1 MRRFSGETVVVIDD
15 NAAML
20 ELMSLQ
26 LMAAGLR
33 VVAFESAREM
43 LDHDALN
50 TAFCV
55 ISDLRMPGM
64 DGLELQKE
72 LNKRGIGIPF
82 IIVTAHGDVSLAVD
96 AMRGGAIDIVEKP
109 FSISR
114 LLSAVERASS
124 LQARS
129 EGTDAARNVACS
141 GLATLT
147 ERENEILALLTE
159 GKQSKV
165 IAASLGIAERTVA
178 VHRANI
184 MRKLNVR
191 TIGELI
197 RLVLDTCGAERIGK
211 RGASPSTS
219 GGGGAVGD

>member
-1 MRRFSGETVVVIDD
+1 MCRFSGETIIVIDD
-15 NAAML
+15 NPAML

-33 VVAFESAREM
+33 VAAFESAREM
-43 LDHDALN
+43 LADVALS
-50 TAFCV
+50 TAFCI

-72 LNKRGIGIPF
+72 LNRRGIGVPF

-96 AMRGGAIDIVEKP
+96 AMRAGAIDIVEKP
-109 FSISR
+109 FSVSR
-114 LLSAVERASS
+114 LLSAVERAAS
-124 LQARS
+124 LRARS
-129 EGTDAARNVACS
+129 ESTDAAREAASS
-141 GLATLT
+141 GLAALT
-147 ERENEILALLTE
+147 QRENEILAHLTQ
-159 GKQSKV
+159 GKQSKA
-165 IAASLGIAERTVA
+165 IAAIFGIAERTVA

-197 RLVLDTCGAERIGK
+197 RLVLDT
-211 RGASPSTS
+211 RGTEP
-219 GGGGAVGD
+219 GGRQRP